1 MTSWRGWVATQPSR
15 LTWDEWRQYQ
25 QRRASGA
32 MPVTPGTHEL
42 TDEPA
47 VQALPE
53 LRIAALEELCSLLT
67 VENAGLKT
75 ALDHWQRQPVA
86 VG

>member
-1 MTSWRGWVATQPSR
+1 
-15 LTWDEWRQYQ
+15 
-25 QRRASGA
+25 
-32 MPVTPGTHEL
+32 MPVTPCTNEL

-47 VQALPE
+47 MQALPE

>member
-1 MTSWRGWVATQPSR
+1 MTSWMGWVAAQPSR
-15 LTWDEWRQYQ
+15 LTWNEWCAQQ
-25 QRRASGA
+25 QRASSA
-32 MPVTPGTHEL
+32 NPEVASAH
-42 TDEPA
+42 D
-47 VQALPE
+47 QAADPEMPE
-53 LRIAALEELCSLLT
+53 LRIAALEQLCSLLT